1 MQTCPYIL
9 YVFQIQK
16 GMSHELGFFLVWR
29 VGGGGHTSQD

>member
-16 GMSHELGFFLVWR
+16 GMSHELGFFL
-29 VGGGGHTSQD
+29 S